1 MNKIGAIYDDS
12 IYNSKN
18 NNTFLPMSDKQI
30 MDLLK
35 QNIPVLEEHQR
46 IESNQ
51 FEEIENII
59 KNRIDGVGLNEKR

>member
-1 MNKIGAIYDDS
+1 
-12 IYNSKN
+12 
-18 NNTFLPMSDKQI
+18 MSDKQI